1 MPVVTPIADA
11 LREAALEEVVAA
23 LAEIASTLARL
34 RADHN
39 VAHRDLKPGNLY
51 FSEDKWLVGDFGL
64 IALPNVAEL
73 TRNSRRLGPA
83 HYTAYE
89 LILDPA
95 GADPFPAD
103 VYSLGKTL
111 WVLATGLGFP
121 PEGHQPAGT
130 RSYSINDLRPTQCCG
145 TRPTGRPSD
154 AIAC

>member
-1 MPVVTPIADA
+1 MPEATPIAEA
-11 LREAALEEVVAA
+11 LADESLEEVVTA
-23 LAEIASTLARL
+23 LAGIASTLARL
-34 RADHN
+34 QAAHN

-51 FSEDKWLVGDFGL
+51 FWDGRWLVGDFGL
-64 IALPNVAEL
+64 IAVPNVEEL
-73 TRNSRRLGPA
+73 TRNGRRLGPA

-89 LILDPA
+89 LILNPA

-130 RSYSINDLRPTQCCG
+130 RSYSINDLRLIPT
-145 TRPTGRPSD
+145 RRRW
-154 AIAC
+154 IAS